1 MKDHTKSSKIT
12 KRVDQLTE
20 RQGIGG
26 VASVLL
32 GPAVATGVTA
42 GLASGLAV
50 YGAYQEEITRL
61 FNSLFRKSHLLLQV
75 NNVYNLNRF
84 LITSKIFD
92 DF

>member
-1 MKDHTKSSKIT
+1 MYLLVKDHRKSSKID

-42 GLASGLAV
+42 GLASGIAV
-50 YGAYQEEITRL
+50 YGAYQEEIRTL
-61 FNSLFRKSHLLLQV
+61 FNSLFRKFNIFKLNT
-75 NNVYNLNRF
+75 NNFHN
-84 LITSKIFD
+84 S
-92 DF
+92 